1 MVRRLHRLN
10 RWRRQNRR
18 RADGLR
24 LLDAACIGQG
34 RPLPCPRIAR
44 PSTFRGVG
52 PSNRRLVPRC
62 MLEPANGRPNRG
74 PNRGHN
80 RGPGT
85 SAPAEPC
92 RADPGVPVWPDVG
105 GQASPG
111 AGLGCRLARCIEPL
125 AAQAARFR
133 GSHVQGGAGVDQ
145 AAHEPALP
153 VRPGPIHRPIQG
165 ADASTSS
172 RSAPRISSSTR
183 SLLSRPEPE
192 SPPGLQSPFT
202 FRKSALATHH
212 GAQST
217 DYPERGGSHARR
229 RSSASQ
235 SSRMIDI
242 RCTSWWAPRWNR
254 AWRRTASSWKP
265 AFSYDRRARTL

>member
-10 RWRRQNRR
+10 RWRRQHRR

-153 VRPGPIHRPIQG
+153 VRPGPDTSGHSRMRTRRPRRG
-165 ADASTSS
+165 
-172 RSAPRISSSTR
+172 APRG
-183 SLLSRPEPE
+183 SRARPGPCYHALNP
-192 SPPGLQSPFT
+192 SRPGLQSPFT
-202 FRKSALATHH
+202 FRKSALA
-212 GAQST
+212 
-217 DYPERGGSHARR
+217 RR
-229 RSSASQ
+229 RTTERNRQITRSAVDPT
-235 SSRMIDI
+235 RD
-242 RCTSWWAPRWNR
+242 AG
-254 AWRRTASSWKP
+254 
-265 AFSYDRRARTL
+265 RARASPRG